1 MNQIDALSIRSVG
14 EIRQLTDEAINR
26 IAAGEVVERPASAV
40 KELIENSL
48 DAGATRID
56 VTYADGGK
64 TLLRVV
70 DNGNGIKSKYLSL
83 AVSRH
88 ATSKIDGTDLLNIH
102 TFGFRGEALPSLGAV
117 GRLKI
122 TSRSSDADCAFEIT
136 VTGGEIGEVK
146 PAAFASGTVVDLND
160 LFYATPAR
168 LKFLR
173 SDKAESRA
181 IADVVKRLA
190 IAEPKVTFTLKDIS
204 KGGEGRLIFK
214 YDSDL
219 SDHWRAMK
227 SRLAQVLGTNFTDN
241 SIMINTVREE
251 IKLFGYAALPT
262 YSRGAAVQQFFFVN
276 GRPIKDK
283 LLIGA
288 LRAAYSDLLSS
299 NRYPAAALFIECD
312 PKRVDM
318 NVHPAKAEV
327 RFREPGVVRGLVVS
341 GLKHILAES
350 GHRSSST
357 IGHQMLGAFNR
368 NIASN
373 PDSKF
378 AYQSVSN
385 FNNQSK
391 FQNLE
396 QVKDNAAVI
405 EQINSSIAEEE
416 KIDDDVFPLGM
427 ARAHLFE
434 NYILAQRA
442 NSLVLV
448 DSHAAHERIIYEKL
462 KELMLKDRIK
472 TQTLLIP
479 EIINLAESD
488 IVRLLEFSDELKS
501 FGLVLEAFG
510 PGAIVVRET
519 PALLGVVNAENLIK
533 DILDELN
540 DSDRSEILKIKI
552 DAILSRISCHGSIR
566 SGRRLKIDEMNA
578 LLREMEMTP
587 HSGQCNHGRPTY
599 VELSLSDVERM
610 FGRK

>member
-1 MNQIDALSIRSVG
+1 MNEIDALSVRSVG
-14 EIRQLTDEAINR
+14 EIRQLTDDAINR

-48 DAGATRID
+48 DAGASRID

-88 ATSKIDGTDLLNIH
+88 ATSKIDGMDLLNIH

-136 VTGGEIGEVK
+136 VTGGKIGEVN
-146 PAAFASGTVVDLND
+146 PAALALGPVVELND
-160 LFYATPAR
+160 LVYSPPAS

-173 SDKAESRA
+173 CDKAESRA

-204 KGGEGRLIFK
+204 RGGEGRLIFK
-214 YDSDL
+214 YDPDL
-219 SDHWRAMK
+219 GDHWRAMK

-241 SIMINTVREE
+241 SIMINTEREE

-312 PKRVDM
+312 PKKVDM

-341 GLKHILAES
+341 GL
-350 GHRSSST
+350 
-357 IGHQMLGAFNR
+357 
-368 NIASN
+368 
-373 PDSKF
+373 
-378 AYQSVSN
+378 
-385 FNNQSK
+385 
-391 FQNLE
+391 
-396 QVKDNAAVI
+396 
-405 EQINSSIAEEE
+405 
-416 KIDDDVFPLGM
+416 
-427 ARAHLFE
+427 
-434 NYILAQRA
+434 
-442 NSLVLV
+442 
-448 DSHAAHERIIYEKL
+448 
-462 KELMLKDRIK
+462 
-472 TQTLLIP
+472 
-479 EIINLAESD
+479 
-488 IVRLLEFSDELKS
+488 
-501 FGLVLEAFG
+501 
-510 PGAIVVRET
+510 
-519 PALLGVVNAENLIK
+519 
-533 DILDELN
+533 
-540 DSDRSEILKIKI
+540 
-552 DAILSRISCHGSIR
+552 
-566 SGRRLKIDEMNA
+566 
-578 LLREMEMTP
+578 
-587 HSGQCNHGRPTY
+587 
-599 VELSLSDVERM
+599 
-610 FGRK
+610 

>member
-1 MNQIDALSIRSVG
+1 MNEIDALSVRSVG
-14 EIRQLTDEAINR
+14 EIRQLTDDAINR

-88 ATSKIDGTDLLNIH
+88 ATSKIDGMDLLNIH

-136 VTGGEIGEVK
+136 VTGGKIGEVK

-214 YDSDL
+214 YDPDL
-219 SDHWRAMK
+219 GDHWRAMK

-241 SIMINTVREE
+241 SIMINTEREE

-312 PKRVDM
+312 PKKVDM

-357 IGHQMLGAFNR
+357 IGHQMLGAFNG

-373 PDSKF
+373 PDSKI
-378 AYQSVSN
+378 AYQSVNN

-416 KIDDDVFPLGM
+416 KIDDEVFPLGM

-479 EIINLAESD
+479 EIINLSESD
-488 IVRLLEFSDELKS
+488 VVRLLEFSDELKS

>member
-1 MNQIDALSIRSVG
+1 MNEIDALSVRSVG
-14 EIRQLTDEAINR
+14 EIRQLTDDAINR

-48 DAGATRID
+48 DAGASRID

-88 ATSKIDGTDLLNIH
+88 ATSKIDGMDLLNIH

-122 TSRSSDADCAFEIT
+122 TSRSSDANCAFEIT
-136 VTGGEIGEVK
+136 VTGGKIGEVK

-214 YDSDL
+214 YDPDL
-219 SDHWRAMK
+219 GDHWRAMK

-241 SIMINTVREE
+241 SIMINTEREE

-357 IGHQMLGAFNR
+357 IGHQMLGAFNG

-373 PDSKF
+373 PDSKI
-378 AYQSVSN
+378 AYQSVNN

-416 KIDDDVFPLGM
+416 KIDDEVFPLGM

-479 EIINLAESD
+479 EIINLSESD
-488 IVRLLEFSDELKS
+488 LVRLLEFSDELKS

-578 LLREMEMTP
+578 LLREMEITP

>member
-1 MNQIDALSIRSVG
+1 MNEIDALPVRSVG
-14 EIRQLTDEAINR
+14 EIRQLTDDAINR

-70 DNGNGIKSKYLSL
+70 DNGTGIQSKYLSL

-122 TSRSSDADCAFEIT
+122 TSRTSDADCAFEIT
-136 VTGGEIGEVK
+136 VTGGKIGEVK
-146 PAAFASGTVVDLND
+146 PAAFASGTIVDLND

-173 SDKAESRA
+173 SDRAESQA

-190 IAEPKVTFTLKDIS
+190 IAEPKVTFTLRDIS

-214 YDSDL
+214 YDPDL
-219 SDHWRAMK
+219 GDHWGAMK
-227 SRLAQVLGTNFTDN
+227 SRLAEVLGTNFTDN
-241 SIMINTVREE
+241 SIMINTEREE

-341 GLKHILAES
+341 GLKHFLAES
-350 GHRSSST
+350 GHRSSNT
-357 IGHQMLGAFNR
+357 IGKQMLGAFTG
-368 NIASN
+368 NISSN
-373 PDSKF
+373 PDSKI
-378 AYQSVSN
+378 AYQSVKN

-396 QVKDNAAVI
+396 QVKDNAVVI
-405 EQINSSIAEEE
+405 EQINGSIADEE
-416 KIDDDVFPLGM
+416 KIDDEVFPLGM

-479 EIINLAESD
+479 EIINLSESD
-488 IVRLLEFSDELKS
+488 VVRLLEFSDELKS

-599 VELSLSDVERM
+599 VELNLSDVERM

>member
-1 MNQIDALSIRSVG
+1 MNEIDALSVRSVG
-14 EIRQLTDEAINR
+14 EIRQLTDDAINR

-48 DAGATRID
+48 DAGASRID

-88 ATSKIDGTDLLNIH
+88 ATSKIDGMDLLNIH

-136 VTGGEIGEVK
+136 VTGGKIGEVK

-204 KGGEGRLIFK
+204 KGGEGRFIFK
-214 YDSDL
+214 YDPDL
-219 SDHWRAMK
+219 GDHWRAMK

-241 SIMINTVREE
+241 SIMINTEREE

-312 PKRVDM
+312 PKKVDM

-357 IGHQMLGAFNR
+357 IGHQMLGAFNG

-373 PDSKF
+373 PDSKI
-378 AYQSVSN
+378 AYQSVNN

-416 KIDDDVFPLGM
+416 KIDDEVFPLGM

-479 EIINLAESD
+479 EIINLSESD
-488 IVRLLEFSDELKS
+488 VVRLLEFSDELKS

-552 DAILSRISCHGSIR
+552 DAILSRISCHGSVR

-578 LLREMEMTP
+578 LLREMEVTP

>member
-1 MNQIDALSIRSVG
+1 MNEIDALSVRSVG
-14 EIRQLTDEAINR
+14 EIRQLTDDAINR

-48 DAGATRID
+48 DAGASRID

-136 VTGGEIGEVK
+136 VTGGKIGEVK

-204 KGGEGRLIFK
+204 KGGEGRFIFK
-214 YDSDL
+214 YDPDL
-219 SDHWRAMK
+219 GDHWRAMK

-241 SIMINTVREE
+241 SIMINTEREE

-312 PKRVDM
+312 PKKVDM

-357 IGHQMLGAFNR
+357 IGHQMLGAFNG

-373 PDSKF
+373 PDSKI
-378 AYQSVSN
+378 AYQSVNN

-405 EQINSSIAEEE
+405 EQINSSIAEEG
-416 KIDDDVFPLGM
+416 KIDDEVFPLGM

-479 EIINLAESD
+479 EIINLSESD
-488 IVRLLEFSDELKS
+488 VVRLLEFSDELKS

>member
-1 MNQIDALSIRSVG
+1 MNEIDALSVRSVG
-14 EIRQLTDEAINR
+14 EIRQLTDDAINR

-48 DAGATRID
+48 DAGASRID

-88 ATSKIDGTDLLNIH
+88 ATSKIDGMDLLNIH

-122 TSRSSDADCAFEIT
+122 TSRSSDANCAFEIT
-136 VTGGEIGEVK
+136 VTGGKIGEVK

-190 IAEPKVTFTLKDIS
+190 IAQPKVTFTLKDIS

-214 YDSDL
+214 YDPDL
-219 SDHWRAMK
+219 GDHWRAMK

-241 SIMINTVREE
+241 SIMINTEREE

-357 IGHQMLGAFNR
+357 IGHQMLGAFNG

-373 PDSKF
+373 PDSKI
-378 AYQSVSN
+378 AYQSVNN

-416 KIDDDVFPLGM
+416 KIDDEVFPLGM

-479 EIINLAESD
+479 EIINLSESD
-488 IVRLLEFSDELKS
+488 VVRLLEFSDELKS

-578 LLREMEMTP
+578 LLREMEITP

>member
-1 MNQIDALSIRSVG
+1 MNQIDALSVRSVG

-70 DNGNGIKSKYLSL
+70 DDGNGIKSKYLSL

-122 TSRSSDADCAFEIT
+122 TSRTSDADCAFEIS
-136 VTGGEIGEVK
+136 VTGGKIGEVK

-190 IAEPKVTFTLKDIS
+190 IAEPRVTFTLRDIS

-214 YDSDL
+214 YDLDL
-219 SDHWRAMK
+219 GDPWKAMK

-241 SIMINTVREE
+241 SIMINTEREG

-312 PKRVDM
+312 PKKVDM

-357 IGHQMLGAFNR
+357 IGKQMLGALNR
-368 NIASN
+368 NIVSN
-373 PDSKF
+373 PDSKI
-378 AYQSVSN
+378 AYQSVNN

-396 QVKDNAAVI
+396 QVKDNGAVI
-405 EQINSSIAEEE
+405 EQINSPIAEEG
-416 KIDDDVFPLGM
+416 KIDDEVFPLGV

-462 KELMLKDRIK
+462 KELMLKDQIK

-479 EIINLAESD
+479 EVINLSESD
-488 IVRLLEFSDELKS
+488 VVRLLEFSNELKS

>member
-1 MNQIDALSIRSVG
+1 MNEIDALSVRSVG
-14 EIRQLTDEAINR
+14 EIRQLTDDAINR

-48 DAGATRID
+48 DAGASRID

-136 VTGGEIGEVK
+136 VTGGKIGEVK

-214 YDSDL
+214 YDPDL
-219 SDHWRAMK
+219 GDHWRAMK

-241 SIMINTVREE
+241 SIMINTEREE

-357 IGHQMLGAFNR
+357 IGHQMLGAFNG

-373 PDSKF
+373 PDSKI
-378 AYQSVSN
+378 AYQSVNN

-416 KIDDDVFPLGM
+416 KIDDEVFPLGM

-479 EIINLAESD
+479 EIINLSESD
-488 IVRLLEFSDELKS
+488 VVRLLEFSDELKS

>member
-1 MNQIDALSIRSVG
+1 MNQIDALSVRSVG

-70 DNGNGIKSKYLSL
+70 DDGNGIKSKYLSL

-122 TSRSSDADCAFEIT
+122 TSRTSDADCAFEIS
-136 VTGGEIGEVK
+136 VTGGKIGEVK

-190 IAEPKVTFTLKDIS
+190 IAEPKVTFTLRDIS

-214 YDSDL
+214 YDPDL
-219 SDHWRAMK
+219 GDPWKAMK

-241 SIMINTVREE
+241 SIMINTEREE

-312 PKRVDM
+312 PKKVDM

-357 IGHQMLGAFNR
+357 IGKQMLGSFNR
-368 NIASN
+368 NIVSN
-373 PDSKF
+373 PDSKI
-378 AYQSVSN
+378 AYQSVNN

-396 QVKDNAAVI
+396 QVKDNTAVI
-405 EQINSSIAEEE
+405 EQINSPIAEEG
-416 KIDDDVFPLGM
+416 KIDDEVFPLGV

-462 KELMLKDRIK
+462 KELMLKNQIK

-479 EIINLAESD
+479 EVINLSESD
-488 IVRLLEFSDELKS
+488 VGRLLEFSNELKS
-501 FGLVLEAFG
+501 LGLVLEAFG
-510 PGAIVVRET
+510 PGAVVVRET

-552 DAILSRISCHGSIR
+552 DGILSRISCHGSIR

-578 LLREMEMTP
+578 LLREMEVTP

>member
-1 MNQIDALSIRSVG
+1 MNEIDALSVRSVG
-14 EIRQLTDEAINR
+14 EIRQLTDDAINR

-88 ATSKIDGTDLLNIH
+88 ATSKIDGMDLLNIH

-136 VTGGEIGEVK
+136 VTGGKIGEVK

-173 SDKAESRA
+173 SDKAESQA

-204 KGGEGRLIFK
+204 RGGEGRLIFK
-214 YDSDL
+214 YDPDL
-219 SDHWRAMK
+219 GDHWRAMK

-241 SIMINTVREE
+241 SIMINTEREE

-312 PKRVDM
+312 PKKVDM

-357 IGHQMLGAFNR
+357 IGHQMLGAFNG

-373 PDSKF
+373 PDSKI
-378 AYQSVSN
+378 AYQSVNN

-416 KIDDDVFPLGM
+416 KIDDEVFPLGM

-479 EIINLAESD
+479 EIINLSESD
-488 IVRLLEFSDELKS
+488 VVRLLEFSDELKS

-599 VELSLSDVERM
+599 VELSLSDVEKM

>member
-1 MNQIDALSIRSVG
+1 MNEIDALSVRSVG
-14 EIRQLTDEAINR
+14 EIRQLTDDAINR

-48 DAGATRID
+48 DAGASRID

-88 ATSKIDGTDLLNIH
+88 ATSKIDGMDLLNIH

-136 VTGGEIGEVK
+136 VTGGKIGEVK

-190 IAEPKVTFTLKDIS
+190 IAQPKVTFTLKDIS

-214 YDSDL
+214 YYPDL
-219 SDHWRAMK
+219 GDHWRAMK

-241 SIMINTVREE
+241 SIMINTEREE

-357 IGHQMLGAFNR
+357 IGHQMLGAFNG

-373 PDSKF
+373 PDSKI
-378 AYQSVSN
+378 AYQSVNN

-416 KIDDDVFPLGM
+416 KIDDEVFPLGM

-479 EIINLAESD
+479 EIINLSESD
-488 IVRLLEFSDELKS
+488 LVRLLEFSDELKS

>member
-136 VTGGEIGEVK
+136 VTGGKIGEVK

-241 SIMINTVREE
+241 SIMINTVRDE

-357 IGHQMLGAFNR
+357 IGHQMLGAFNG

-373 PDSKF
+373 PDSKI
-378 AYQSVSN
+378 AYQSVNN

-427 ARAHLFE
+427 ARARLFE

>member
-1 MNQIDALSIRSVG
+1 MNEIDALSVKSVG
-14 EIRQLTDEAINR
+14 EIRQLTDDAINR

-136 VTGGEIGEVK
+136 VTGGKIGEVK
-146 PAAFASGTVVDLND
+146 PAAFASGTVVDLNN

-190 IAEPKVTFTLKDIS
+190 IAEPKVTFTLKDTS

-214 YDSDL
+214 YDPDL
-219 SDHWRAMK
+219 GDYWRAMK

-241 SIMINTVREE
+241 SIMINTEREE

-357 IGHQMLGAFNR
+357 IGKQMLGAFNR
-368 NIASN
+368 NLASN
-373 PDSKF
+373 PDSKI
-378 AYQSVSN
+378 AYQSVNN

-391 FQNLE
+391 FQNFE
-396 QVKDNAAVI
+396 QVRDNAAVI
-405 EQINSSIAEEE
+405 EQINSPIAEEG
-416 KIDDDVFPLGM
+416 KIDDEVFPMGM

-442 NSLVLV
+442 SSLVLV

-479 EIINLAESD
+479 EIINLSESD
-488 IVRLLEFSDELKS
+488 VVRLLEFSDELKS

-540 DSDRSEILKIKI
+540 DSDSSDILKTKI

>member
-1 MNQIDALSIRSVG
+1 MNEIDALSVRSVG
-14 EIRQLTDEAINR
+14 EIRQLTDDAINR

-48 DAGATRID
+48 DAGASRID

-70 DNGNGIKSKYLSL
+70 DNGSGIKSKYLSL

-136 VTGGEIGEVK
+136 VTGGKIGEVK

-173 SDKAESRA
+173 SDRAESRA

-214 YDSDL
+214 YDPDL
-219 SDHWRAMK
+219 GDHWRAMK

-241 SIMINTVREE
+241 SIMINTEREE

-299 NRYPAAALFIECD
+299 NRYPAVALFIECD

-357 IGHQMLGAFNR
+357 IGHQMLGAFNG

-373 PDSKF
+373 PDSKI
-378 AYQSVSN
+378 AYQSVNN

-416 KIDDDVFPLGM
+416 KIDDEVFPLGM

-479 EIINLAESD
+479 EIINLSESD
-488 IVRLLEFSDELKS
+488 VVRLLEFSDELKS

>member
-1 MNQIDALSIRSVG
+1 MNQIDALSVRSVG

-70 DNGNGIKSKYLSL
+70 DDGNGIKSKYLSL

-122 TSRSSDADCAFEIT
+122 TSRTSDADCAFEIS
-136 VTGGEIGEVK
+136 VTGGKIGEVK

-190 IAEPKVTFTLKDIS
+190 IAEPKVTFTLRDIS

-214 YDSDL
+214 YDPDL
-219 SDHWRAMK
+219 GDPWKAMK

-241 SIMINTVREE
+241 SIMINTEREE

-312 PKRVDM
+312 PKKVDM

-357 IGHQMLGAFNR
+357 IGKQMLGSFNR
-368 NIASN
+368 NIVSN
-373 PDSKF
+373 PDSKI
-378 AYQSVSN
+378 AYQSVNN

-396 QVKDNAAVI
+396 QVKDNGAVI
-405 EQINSSIAEEE
+405 EQINSPIAEEG
-416 KIDDDVFPLGM
+416 KIDDEVFPLGV

-462 KELMLKDRIK
+462 KELMLKNQIK

-479 EIINLAESD
+479 EVINLSESD
-488 IVRLLEFSDELKS
+488 VGRLLEFSNELKS
-501 FGLVLEAFG
+501 LGLVLEAFG
-510 PGAIVVRET
+510 PGAVVVRET

-578 LLREMEMTP
+578 LLREMEVTP

>member
-1 MNQIDALSIRSVG
+1 MNEIDALSVRSVG
-14 EIRQLTDEAINR
+14 EIRQLTDDAINR

-48 DAGATRID
+48 DAGASRID

-70 DNGNGIKSKYLSL
+70 DNGSGIKSKYLSL

-136 VTGGEIGEVK
+136 VTGGKIGEVK

-173 SDKAESRA
+173 SDRAESRA

-204 KGGEGRLIFK
+204 KGGEGRFIFK
-214 YDSDL
+214 YDPDL
-219 SDHWRAMK
+219 GDHWRAMK

-241 SIMINTVREE
+241 SIMINTEREE

-299 NRYPAAALFIECD
+299 NRYPAVALFIECD
-312 PKRVDM
+312 PKKVDM

-357 IGHQMLGAFNR
+357 IGHQMLGAFNG

-373 PDSKF
+373 PDSKI
-378 AYQSVSN
+378 AYQSVNN

-396 QVKDNAAVI
+396 QVKDNAVVI
-405 EQINSSIAEEE
+405 EQINGSIAEEE
-416 KIDDDVFPLGM
+416 KIDDEVFPLGM

-479 EIINLAESD
+479 EIINLSESD
-488 IVRLLEFSDELKS
+488 VVRLLEFSDELKS